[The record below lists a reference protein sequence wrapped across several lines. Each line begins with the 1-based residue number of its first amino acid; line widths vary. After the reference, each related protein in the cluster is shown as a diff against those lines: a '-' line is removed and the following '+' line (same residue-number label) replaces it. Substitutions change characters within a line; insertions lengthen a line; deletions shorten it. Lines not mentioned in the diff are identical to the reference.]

1 MAMRIAYAVA
11 RQIADLAQA
20 QVPHEVCGLLAGK
33 GDDISKC
40 LPVSNIAGSREDQ
53 YELDPGEELKAL
65 KAIDAAGLRWIGIYH
80 SHPFSAPI
88 PSAADIRAAV
98 DQNLL
103 HLIVSLERRKPRLTL
118 WRIEAEAVVP
128 VELVFDTEEAVDRD
142 QPLSRAQQG
151 AIIAVGVAALLLL
164 LFIAFSLLPPAP
176 DIKPAP

>member
-65 KAIDAAGLRWIGIYH
+65 KAIDAAGLRWIGD
-80 SHPFSAPI
+80 FSFASVFARRSPPPPI
-88 PSAADIRAAV
+88 SMPRWIR
-98 DQNLL
+98 
-103 HLIVSLERRKPRLTL
+103 ICC
-118 WRIEAEAVVP
+118 I
-128 VELVFDTEEAVDRD
+128 
-142 QPLSRAQQG
+142 
-151 AIIAVGVAALLLL
+151 
-164 LFIAFSLLPPAP
+164 
-176 DIKPAP
+176 